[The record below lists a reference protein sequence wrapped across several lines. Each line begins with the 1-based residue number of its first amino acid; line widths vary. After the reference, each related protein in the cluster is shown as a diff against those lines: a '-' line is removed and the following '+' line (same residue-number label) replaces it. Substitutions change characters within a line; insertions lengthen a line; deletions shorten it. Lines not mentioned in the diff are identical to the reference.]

1 MNEERHASV
10 FIKAGLY
17 LFDICSDWVTG
28 GIMLYND
35 QLIELKNNSDTTA
48 NGTIANDTIAR
59 CLDSSERHF
68 EWGVKTIAMSWIP
81 ATLTM
86 FYLVQIAAIDG
97 GLKHLIT
104 LPLRFILWPLLV
116 PVYM

>member
-1 MNEERHASV
+1 MSEERHASV
-10 FIKAGLY
+10 FIKVALY
-17 LFDICSDWVTG
+17 LFDVGSDWVNG
-28 GIMLYND
+28 GIMLSGD
-35 QLIELKNNSDTTA
+35 QRWRDWHH

-59 CLDSSERHF
+59 CLDSKERHF
-68 EWGVKTIAMSWIP
+68 EWGVMTIAMSWIP

-86 FYLVQIAAIDG
+86 FFLIQIAAIDG

-104 LPLRFILWPLLV
+104 LPLRFVLWPLLV